1 MNIDF
6 KLFEMINQFAG
17 KSDLLDQLVIYFS
30 KYGVVAFCLVFV
42 WLWFTKKGDQ
52 FQNRQLVL
60 FAITIAIFTI
70 GINKVLE
77 MSFFR
82 ERPFVAH
89 DVNLLS
95 DKSAD
100 DPSFPSN
107 HAGGSFALAF
117 AMFWRYRK
125 PGTIF
130 IGFAILMAL
139 SRLFLGVHYPTDV
152 FVGMM
157 IALIVAAIV
166 TSQKAFFERLFTPI
180 IQLYEKIISTIIR
193 K

>member
-1 MNIDF
+1 MNVDM

-17 KSDLLDQLVIYFS
+17 KNDLLDQLVIYFS
-30 KYGVVAFCLVFV
+30 KYGVIAFCLVFV
-42 WLWFTKKGDQ
+42 WLWFTKRGDQ
-52 FQNRQLVL
+52 FNNRQLVL
-60 FAITIAIFTI
+60 FALTIAIFTI
-70 GINKVLE
+70 GINKILE
-77 MSFFR
+77 LSFFR

-95 DKSAD
+95 DKTAD

-152 FVGMM
+152 FVGML

-166 TSQKAFFERLFTPI
+166 TSQKAFFEKLFTPI
-180 IQLYEKIISTIIR
+180 IRLYEKMIQSVMKR
-193 K
+193 

>member
-1 MNIDF
+1 MDLDF
-6 KLFEMINQFAG
+6 KLFEMVNQFAG
-17 KSDLLDQLVIYFS
+17 QNDLLDQLIIYFS
-30 KYGVVAFCLVFV
+30 KYGVIAFGMVFV

-60 FAITIAIFTI
+60 FAVTIAIFTL
-70 GINKVLE
+70 GLNKILE

-82 ERPFVAH
+82 ERPFVGH
-89 DVNLLS
+89 EVNLLS

-107 HAGGSFALAF
+107 HSGGSFALAF
-117 AMFWRYRK
+117 TMFWRYRK

-166 TSQKAFFERLFTPI
+166 TSQKAFFEKLFAPVI
-180 IQLYEKIISTIIR
+180 RLYEKMISAIF
-193 K
+193 KA